1 MRYKKI
7 YLEITNAC
15 NFNCSFCYPSK
26 RAKRALSVDE
36 FRFIAEKIKPFT
48 NYLYLH
54 VMGEPLLHPHL
65 EEFLQIASE
74 LQFIVNITTNGS
86 LLTKQQATLLK
97 YPPHQI
103 NISLHDLEE
112 NISAEN
118 LSAVIT
124 EMIAF
129 ADSIAE
135 TSFVNLRLWNR
146 TDDTISDFNQRCLKL
161 LGEKLQ
167 VDDSEFT
174 PDKFLKGI
182 HLRKHIYLQNAARF
196 DWPDTDLPLSTEA
209 KTCYAL
215 KDHIAILSDGSIV
228 PCCIDADAHLL
239 LGNIFTDDLMSVIKS
254 EKALR
259 IKEGFLRKVAVEDFC
274 KVCGFR

>member
-7 YLEITNAC
+7 YIEITNAC

-48 NYLYLH
+48 DYIYLH

-65 EEFLQIASE
+65 EEFLQIATE
-74 LQFIVNITTNGS
+74 LKFNVNITTNGS
-86 LLTKQQATLLK
+86 LLPKQQAILIK
-97 YPPHQI
+97 YPPRQI
-103 NISLHDLEE
+103 NVSLHDLEE
-112 NISAEN
+112 NIPAES
-118 LSAVIT
+118 LSDFISQT
-124 EMIAF
+124 IDF

-135 TSFVNLRLWNR
+135 KTYVNLRLWNR
-146 TDDTISDFNQRCLKL
+146 TDDTISDFNQRCLSILAKKL
-161 LGEKLQ
+161 NIDTAVFSPEN
-167 VDDSEFT
+167 
-174 PDKFLKGI
+174 FLKGI

-196 DWPDTDLPLSTEA
+196 EWPNTDLPLSSEA

-239 LGNIFTDDLMSVIKS
+239 LGNIFTDDLMAAIKS